1 MALVQTTK
9 QLTMKLVDNHQ
20 TIYTPE
26 EQKALLEA
34 KVKELGYKDWE
45 DFAIKCL
52 NFADEEW
59 DY

>member
-1 MALVQTTK
+1 
-9 QLTMKLVDNHQ
+9 MKLVDNHQ

-45 DFAIKCL
+45 DFATKCL